1 MLSIFLSYNNHRK
14 IILFLSLGWRYRI
27 KICRTKRHNKTKPGQ
42 WFSHTGYNSTAPAFC
57 LEEQPCLLILLSRGP
72 VCLKSS
78 VRRSSMTHTYVVFRL
93 LYGLLLFFVLGFL
106 LVPGWYLDGKHWC
119 FSRPVLWSWSFLM
132 LFGYFQPTKGH
143 LHVSISCISI
153 FKC

>member
-1 MLSIFLSYNNHRK
+1 MLSIFPSYNNHRK

-106 LVPGWYLDGKHWC
+106 LVPGWQTLVLFKACSLELVFPYVIWL
-119 FSRPVLWSWSFLM
+119 FSAHR
-132 LFGYFQPTKGH
+132 GH
-143 LHVSISCISI
+143 TGAPAC
-153 FKC
+153 